1 VGRVYRE
8 TLNQNRG
15 THEWEA
21 ISFSDIDTIKG
32 LIKNRFE
39 FDENYVMQLYETNN
53 PLESNGVPLF
63 HEIITCTYLDLERLI
78 DNANLTEK
86 QNAIIDMFMQGY
98 NEYEIADS
106 FKDDVSNINSVLD
119 TACQKIKEQNDFEWQ
134 EWVEISGL
142 VKIPDDVNYKRC
154 TKCHKWL
161 RADEE
166 NFSPDSRN
174 RDGLQGICKKC
185 DSYRKKTP

>member
-1 VGRVYRE
+1 MGRVYRE

-21 ISFSDIDTIKG
+21 ISLSDIDTIKG

-106 FKDDVSNINSVLD
+106 FKDDISNIRSVFD
-119 TACQKIKEQNDFEWQ
+119 TACQKIKEQNDFEWR
-134 EWVEISGL
+134 EWVEISGR
-142 VKIPDDVNYKRC
+142 VKIPDGVRYKRC
-154 TKCHKWL
+154 SKCHKWL
-161 RADEE
+161 RADGE
-166 NFSPDSRN
+166 NFAPDRTGKY
-174 RDGLQGICKKC
+174 GLRSICRKC
-185 DSYRKKTP
+185 REN

>member
-1 VGRVYRE
+1 MGRVYRE

-106 FKDDVSNINSVLD
+106 FKDDISNIRSVFD
-119 TACQKIKEQNDFEWQ
+119 TACQKIKEQNDFEWR
-134 EWVEISGL
+134 EWAEISGR
-142 VKIPDDVNYKRC
+142 VKIPDCVRYKRC
-154 TKCHKWL
+154 SKCHKWL
-161 RADEE
+161 RADGE
-166 NFSPDSRN
+166 NFSKKQDTK
-174 RDGLQGICKKC
+174 DGFHPYCKKC
-185 DSYRKKTP
+185 R

>member
-1 VGRVYRE
+1 MGRVYRE

-39 FDENYVMQLYETNN
+39 FDENFVMQLYETNN

-86 QNAIIDMFMQGY
+86 QNAIIDMLMQGY

-106 FKDDVSNINSVLD
+106 FKDDISNIRSVFD
-119 TACQKIKEQNDFEWQ
+119 TA
-134 EWVEISGL
+134 
-142 VKIPDDVNYKRC
+142 
-154 TKCHKWL
+154 
-161 RADEE
+161 
-166 NFSPDSRN
+166 
-174 RDGLQGICKKC
+174 
-185 DSYRKKTP
+185 